1 MADETCD
8 AAGRKKSDRFFCHL
22 VGLPLCTF
30 YMRRQYRVANQVHD
44 ILFRIMPIIG
54 KGAYFKCSAETPQF
68 VPQIE
73 RAKSRRLA
81 DLSHFS
87 LREDAFI
94 SELTWHKYSDDQQMN
109 DGSSGVPSWRLFVRA
124 HCQLRRVPVAQLVV
138 FVLALKVW
146 KNIHINPPD

>member
-1 MADETCD
+1 
-8 AAGRKKSDRFFCHL
+8 
-22 VGLPLCTF
+22 
-30 YMRRQYRVANQVHD
+30 MRSLSAQQKHRN
-44 ILFRIMPIIG
+44 LFRKLNVQNQEGWQASVIFFLM
-54 KGAYFKCSAETPQF
+54 
-68 VPQIE
+68 V
-73 RAKSRRLA
+73 
-81 DLSHFS
+81 
-87 LREDAFI
+87 DAFI